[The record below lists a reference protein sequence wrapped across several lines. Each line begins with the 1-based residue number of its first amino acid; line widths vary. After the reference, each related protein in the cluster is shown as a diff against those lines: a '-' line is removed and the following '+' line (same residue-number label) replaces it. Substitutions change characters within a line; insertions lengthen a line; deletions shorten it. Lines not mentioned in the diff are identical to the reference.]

1 MFAGREGERVY
12 AADGDIIRGRD
23 RFSIAELNQYALEY
37 RGQFLED
44 KFIATVGVR
53 APFFT
58 RELNQYCYTPNGGT
72 RQLGHHRRRPAAR
85 CARRARRLTTLA
97 NGNVTFVPPRTR

>member
-1 MFAGREGERVY
+1 MFAGREGERIY

-72 RQLGHHRRRPAAR
+72 GSSGTIGAGRRHAVHVARAAR
-85 CARRARRLTTLA
+85 PRCRTATSPSCRRQRR
-97 NGNVTFVPPRTR
+97 

>member
-1 MFAGREGERVY
+1 MFAGRQGERVY

-23 RFSIAELNQYALEY
+23 RFSIAELKQYALEY

-44 KFIATVGVR
+44 KFTATVGVR

-58 RELNQYCYTPNGGT
+58 RELNQYCYTPNGGNGSS
-72 RQLGHHRRRPAAR
+72 RHHRRQRAAR
-85 CARRARRLTTLA
+85 CARRARRYARLA
-97 NGNVTFVPPRTR
+97 NGNVTSSRRTR